1 MSDELDLGVLAKE
14 LRALETETFEIVDY
28 KEAAEL
34 LGAGK
39 TVTSWC
45 STSTCSTCSCC
56 STTA

>member
-1 MSDELDLGVLAKE
+1 MSDELDLGLLANE

-28 KEAAEL
+28 KEAGDL

-39 TVTSWC
+39 TVGGWC